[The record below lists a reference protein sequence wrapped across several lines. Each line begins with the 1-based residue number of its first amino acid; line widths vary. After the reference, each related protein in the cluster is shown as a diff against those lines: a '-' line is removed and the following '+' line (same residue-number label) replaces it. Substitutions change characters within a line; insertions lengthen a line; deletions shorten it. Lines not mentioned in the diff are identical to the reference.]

1 MQIGLAT
8 FLGWVGGVGWGGGW
22 VGGWVGGCVC
32 VCVCVCVGGG
42 GGGEYTICLGR
53 TSRSSTNIFHMYM
66 M

>member
-8 FLGWVGGVGWGGGW
+8 FLGWVGGLGGWGWGA
-22 VGGWVGGCVC
+22 
-32 VCVCVCVGGG
+32 